1 MLEST
6 VDLRSPRGALRDVPY
21 MGVIFVVAEAM
32 KLGFRNGDPDW
43 CNLGQGQPEV
53 GPMAGAPKRISS
65 VTIAPEDHAYGPL
78 GGTPELREAVARH
91 YNRLFR
97 NGGNPHST
105 SNGRHGKKRKPFT
118 ADNVAVA
125 QGGRLALSRAVAA
138 LGAVNVGYPLPDYT
152 AYEDMLAL
160 HLGRVNPIPLR
171 TREAD
176 GFRVTPQLFERT
188 VDDHGIGAFLLSN
201 PCNPTGQV
209 VSGRELAELVAIARR
224 RRVTLLLDEFYSHF
238 IYTPD
243 GKPGRGPVSA
253 AEFIDDPESDPVVLV
268 DGLTKSFRYPG
279 WRVGWCVGPSAMVD
293 TIARVAS
300 ALDGGPSRI
309 AQRAALAALEP
320 KQADQETTALREVFV
335 KKRNL
340 MLKRLKQLGVVFKN
354 EPLGTFYCWG
364 SLAKLRPPFDDA
376 MTFFRRAL
384 ERKVLTVPGE
394 FFDVNPGKR
403 RRAPSPYRQW
413 MRFSFGPPMENVVLG
428 LDRLEQ
434 MLRGKPA
441 RRRETARAR

>member
-1 MLEST
+1 M
-6 VDLRSPRGALRDVPY
+6 
-21 MGVIFVVAEAM
+21 
-32 KLGFRNGDPDW
+32 
-43 CNLGQGQPEV
+43 
-53 GPMAGAPKRISS
+53 
-65 VTIAPEDHAYGPL
+65 
-78 GGTPELREAVARH
+78 
-91 YNRLFR
+91 
-97 NGGNPHST
+97 
-105 SNGRHGKKRKPFT
+105 
-118 ADNVAVA
+118 
-125 QGGRLALSRAVAA
+125 
-138 LGAVNVGYPLPDYT
+138 NVGYPLPDYT

-209 VSGRELAELVAIARR
+209 VAGAELAALVKVARA

-335 KKRNL
+335 KKRNF

-364 SLAKLRPPFDDA
+364 SLAKLKPPFDDA

-384 ERKVLTVPGE
+384 ERKVITVPGE
-394 FFDVNPGKR
+394 FFDVNPHR
-403 RRAPSPYRQW
+403 ERPAPSPLANYV
-413 MRFSFGPPMENVVLG
+413 RFSFGPPMENLRKG
-428 LDRLEQ
+428 LDRLLQ
-434 MLRGKPA
+434 MI
-441 RRRETARAR
+441 RESQG

>member
-6 VDLRSPRGALRDVPY
+6 VDLSSPRGALREVPF

-32 KLGFRNGDPDW
+32 KLGFINGDPDW

-53 GPMAGAPKRISS
+53 GPMEGAPRRIDS
-65 VTIAPEDHAYGPL
+65 VKIEPQDHAYGPL
-78 GGTPELREAVARH
+78 GGIPELRESVARH
-91 YNRLFR
+91 YNRLFDR
-97 NGGNPHST
+97 TPRPKSAKHAAK
-105 SNGRHGKKRKPFT
+105 NGRSRKPFR
-118 ADNVAVA
+118 AENVAVA
-125 QGGRLALSRAVAA
+125 MGGRLALSRAIAA

-152 AYEDMLAL
+152 AYEDMLGL

-176 GFRVTPQLFERT
+176 GFRVTPKLFAQT
-188 VDDHGIGAFLLSN
+188 VEDHGLGAFLLSN

-209 VSGRELAELVAIARR
+209 VSGAELEALVEIARQ

-238 IYTPD
+238 IYTKG
-243 GKPGRGPVSA
+243 GKPGAGPVSA
-253 AEFIDDPESDPVVLV
+253 AEFIADPEKDPVVLV

-279 WRVGWCVGPSAMVD
+279 WRIGWCIGPSAMVD

-309 AQRAALAALEP
+309 AQRAALQALEP

-335 KKRNL
+335 KKRNY
-340 MLKRLKQLGVVFKN
+340 MLNRLKQFGVVFAN

-364 SLAKLRPPFDDA
+364 SLANLKPPFNDA

-384 ERKVLTVPGE
+384 KEKVLTVPGE

-403 RRAPSPYRQW
+403 RRAPSPYKQW

-428 LDRLEQ
+428 LDRLER
-434 MLRGKPA
+434 MLK
-441 RRRETARAR
+441 RR